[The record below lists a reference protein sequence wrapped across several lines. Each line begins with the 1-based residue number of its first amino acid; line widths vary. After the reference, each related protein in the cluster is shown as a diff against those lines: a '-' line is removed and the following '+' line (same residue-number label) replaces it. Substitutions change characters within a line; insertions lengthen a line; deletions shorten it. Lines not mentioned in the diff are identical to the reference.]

1 MEEAVFWAAVQGVGT
16 IVAAVAAV
24 IALVIAGSQLRQ
36 LIASNR
42 ILADSNDTMAASNI
56 ALTRPYVVVDF
67 EFRPSV
73 SRTGGTTGTTVFVV
87 VRNDGRTSAHN
98 IKMTV
103 DRPFAAVS
111 LVDQVGW
118 RKSLEDL
125 NRLMDGASVLRSLTS
140 TRPLKYVL
148 DTQGI
153 FGAADEPAPRWEVT
167 VTYEDADGRSFDD
180 VFHLEVEPWR
190 RSVAIPD
197 PLIQTG
203 KYVDAVAHELKELRS
218 TIRAKD
224 TSVTVGAATAASPVT
239 GLRDA
244 RRVRRLS
251 GRRLA

>member
-1 MEEAVFWAAVQGVGT
+1 MEEAVFWAAAQGIGT
-16 IVAAVAAV
+16 IIAAVAAI

-56 ALTRPYVVVDF
+56 ALTRPYVVVDL

-73 SRTGGTTGTTVFVV
+73 TRAGGTNGTTVFIVI
-87 VRNDGRTSAHN
+87 RNDGRTPAHN
-98 IKMTV
+98 ITMTV

-111 LVDQVGW
+111 VVDQEGW

-125 NRLMDGASVLRSLTS
+125 NRMMDGVSVLRSLTS

-148 DTQGI
+148 DKQGI
-153 FGAADEPAPRWEVT
+153 FGSADEPAPRWEVR
-167 VTYEDADGRSFDD
+167 VSYEDANGRTFQE

-197 PLIQTG
+197 PLIQAG
-203 KYVDAVAHELKELRS
+203 KYVDAVAHELKDLRS
-218 TIRAKD
+218 TIRSKD
-224 TSVTVGAATAASPVT
+224 MSVTVSPAPVVHS
-239 GLRDA
+239 GGRSRDA
-244 RRVRRLS
+244 RRVH
-251 GRRLA
+251 RLAGGGEG